1 MGAGR
6 FSVDTV
12 FGAVDRMSGPMASM
26 GAKATRFEKTLGGAN
41 KAADKVSGG
50 LMQVA
55 AWGTAAAI
63 GVGGI
68 AGSVIGVGMDFEQTM
83 SGVAAVSGAT
93 DKQFEQL
100 KSRALELGSTTKFTG
115 TQVAGAFEIMAK
127 AGLNVNQI
135 LAGTPGL
142 LSAAA
147 ADGAGIE
154 ETAGSV
160 MGAMK
165 ALGIAP
171 EKMQLFADQM
181 AKAGDSTAAS
191 IGSISQSLAI
201 AGPVFKQ
208 LNVPMASAIAQIA
221 LLQDAGVDA
230 SSTGTQL
237 ASTYSKLAAPMGE
250 TKKAIA
256 TLGLKVT
263 DAYGDMKPPDQL
275 FDEILGAT
283 SKIKGNAGKMA
294 AFTHL
299 VGLESQKALLNVAS
313 AASDGRLGALTSGLN
328 KAAGYADTLA
338 KKRLNN
344 LAGDITLFRANVET
358 LATKLYDLES
368 GPLRAVVKG
377 TTAWLQANSA
387 VILSGIGEKITE
399 WTPLV
404 KNFGDGLKDAF
415 TDATPLI
422 EGAAGALGVFDT
434 GANGSR
440 IQAYEL
446 GNNIATA
453 AIRFGEFWLVTK
465 AVTSATAIWSFVLG
479 TAKVAQVAW
488 TAAATA
494 GRWAMMWWEI
504 QSKAGAAATLAMS
517 AASTVATGRLY
528 AQAAAARVA
537 AVGMG
542 TLAARAGAAAL
553 AIAAVMAAKD
563 QNDKLEQETGGKGIL
578 DVGWEWA
585 TTDKNLKQIADENLD
600 KQAKAEA
607 SERKKKEAGRYE
619 TGTSAFDAAS
629 FVGPDRLAAA
639 PTFDALTRQ
648 LEALDKASGQLPP
661 GMGQTPVEAAGSGS
675 VAGMPVA
682 APPSKEPPVVSLKE
696 DSSAR
701 LSQDLGN
708 AVKGAVRGAIVIK
721 LKDPGKTVSGVETE
735 GSDIVSIDPSGSF

>member
-6 FSVDTV
+6 FSVDTI
-12 FGAVDRMSGPMASM
+12 FGAKDHMSGPMASM
-26 GAKATRFEKTLGGAN
+26 AMKATAFEKSLGGAN
-41 KAADKVSGG
+41 KVADKISGG
-50 LMQVA
+50 LMSVA
-55 AWGTAAAI
+55 AWGTAAAV

-68 AGSVIGVGMDFEQTM
+68 AGSVIAVGMDFEKTM

-93 DKQFEQL
+93 DQQFDQL
-100 KSRALELGSTTKFTG
+100 KSRALELGVAGKFNATE
-115 TQVAGAFEIMAK
+115 VAGAFEIMAK

-154 ETAGSV
+154 ETAGSI

-165 ALGIAP
+165 AMGIAP

-181 AKAGDSTAAS
+181 AKAGDSTDAS

-208 LNVPMASAIAQIA
+208 LNVPMSSAIAQIA

-256 TLGLKVT
+256 SLGLKIT
-263 DAYGDMKPPDQL
+263 DAYGNMKPPEEL

-313 AASDGRLGALTSGLN
+313 AASDGRLSALTIGLN
-328 KAAGYADTLA
+328 NAAGYADALS

-344 LAGDITLFRANVET
+344 LAGDLTILRANVET
-358 LATKLYDLES
+358 FATKLFDLEK
-368 GPLRAVVKG
+368 GPLRDVVKG
-377 TTAWLQANSA
+377 TTAWVQANSD
-387 VILSGIGEKITE
+387 VMLSGIGDKITE

-404 KNFGDGLKDAF
+404 KNFGDGMKDAF
-415 TDATPLI
+415 TEAKPVI
-422 EGAAGALGVFDT
+422 EGVAGALSGVFGS
-434 GANGSR
+434 GAGGAR

-453 AIRFGEFWLVTK
+453 AVRLGEFWLITK
-465 AVTSATAIWSFVLG
+465 AVTAATATWSFVVG
-479 TAKVAQVAW
+479 AAKKAQMAW
-488 TAAATA
+488 TV
-494 GRWAMMWWEI
+494 
-504 QSKAGAAATLAMS
+504 ATLAFETSIKTARATTLALAIAADAGVVSGNAWSLSMIRMRLASLS
-517 AASTVATGRLY
+517 AAGGMKALAVAS
-528 AQAAAARVA
+528 
-537 AVGMG
+537 
-542 TLAARAGAAAL
+542 GAAL
-553 AIAAVMAAKD
+553 VAIAAVMAAKD
-563 QNDKLEQETGGKGIL
+563 QNDQLEKETGGKGIL

-585 TTDKNLKQIADENLD
+585 TTDKGLKEIADENLD
-600 KQAKAEA
+600 KQAKQRRIEA
-607 SERKKKEAGRYE
+607 DKKEAERYE
-619 TGTSAFDAAS
+619 TGTSAFDVRELGGLGAAGS
-629 FVGPDRLAAA
+629 
-639 PTFDALTRQ
+639 FDALAKQ
-648 LEALDKASGQLPP
+648 LETLDKASGQLPP
-661 GMGQTPVEAAGSGS
+661 TAGPMVALGAGGAAPVN
-675 VAGMPVA
+675 GMPVTL
-682 APPSKEPPVVSLKE
+682 PSGSKDPPVVSLRE
-696 DSSAR
+696 DSTAK
-701 LSQDLGN
+701 LSQDMGA
-708 AVKGAVRGAIVIK
+708 AVKGALKGVITITI
-721 LKDPGKTVSGVETE
+721 KDPGKNASVETD
-735 GSDIVSIDPSGSF
+735 GSDVMSIDPSGSF